1 MGIFDIFKKKQKST
15 DFKCPT
21 CGEIHEGMPALGF
34 SSPYH
39 YNTLNEKDQS
49 EIAELTDDFCVITH
63 EYAH

>member
-21 CGEIHEGMPALGF
+21 CVEIHEGMPALGF
-34 SSPYH
+34 SSPYY
-39 YNTLNEKDQS
+39 YNILTKK